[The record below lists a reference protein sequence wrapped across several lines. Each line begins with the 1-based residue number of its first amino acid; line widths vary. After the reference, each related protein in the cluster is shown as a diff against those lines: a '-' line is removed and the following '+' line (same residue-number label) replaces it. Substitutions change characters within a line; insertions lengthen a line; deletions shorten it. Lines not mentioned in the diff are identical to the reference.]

1 MSCGSAVPNERI
13 RQTRLGCRDLL
24 ARAIDLL
31 GPDWDTVLAA
41 AARGLATALAT
52 ARRLDPAQARA
63 GLPIDAPDVA
73 WPASQP
79 LPADPEA
86 LGWLHESWLAARARD
101 TWSRKGTGAF
111 YTPTALIEPL
121 IERALTDQPAP
132 LNTDPATLCICD
144 PACGGGAFLL
154 GALRHLCRTHPTIAV
169 GDWVPTLHGV
179 DLDPHAVQL
188 TRTALWLEAG
198 DDQLDPAVFTER
210 IRHGDALLGAGLDDL
225 RAWPERAFQRS
236 AGDTGHTGPHLQADL
251 RDDRLRR
258 FRERCAAAPPEWT
271 PSPDAADRDLWTAA
285 WLWPAESLDELPF
298 PLRSPV
304 SAEARALASSLARRH
319 AFLHWDLTFPEV
331 FAPHRRGFDLIL
343 GNPPWD
349 SARLEARSFFREAR
363 GARGLANDPLGAR
376 ERHALCAASPD
387 LESAWLDHRE
397 LHAARTNR
405 VRHLLRSTGRAAPNL
420 GLAFVARSLDL
431 LRSGGRLAMLVP
443 SALHSD
449 LGARSLRQRLFAE
462 DGLRVLVGFENRRGL
477 FEGIDARFKFDAV
490 IAVRDRPPSRIATEF
505 MATTADALRSEGFEL
520 DVAQVRAASP
530 RSLSIPEYRDA
541 AERATSERALG
552 AGLRLGDDDA
562 RAFRPSFHRELDLSL
577 DAGLFHDRPDL
588 EALGYQRDL
597 LDRWVLIHPG
607 APYRLAEHARD
618 DARLL
623 PLADG
628 RAVPLDAVEDLA
640 LPILEGR
647 MLGPLRIAAKAWS
660 SGRGR
665 RAIWH
670 ERSETEPPRLEPR
683 VLIRA
688 TDLRRKCPDTSGP
701 KVGFMAIGSATN
713 AYTMVAAAVPSIPC
727 GNSVPCLRAPHDPL
741 GLGLLAVLGSLPFD
755 ALLRPRLA
763 GLNLNRFTLD
773 EAITPQADHALLA
786 TPALR
791 LHVARLAW
799 RHPLH
804 AADWLALRAE
814 LPPRLRAL
822 AGPRPESRTERN
834 RQLAALDAVIASTLD
849 LTPDDMAWICR
860 DCDREAEALRRPA
873 TSRDLDPKGLWR
885 IDRDLPADQRRTSLA
900 VAASQQ
906 LTRLLDRTDDVGTTL
921 EQFLLE
927 PRSAARCPDHVP
939 YLDHVRRRLDDH
951 LATREAPAD
960 RR

>member
-1 MSCGSAVPNERI
+1 MPDERI

-31 GPDWDTVLAA
+31 GPDWDKVLTA

-52 ARRLDPAQARA
+52 ARRLDPAHARA
-63 GLPIDAPDVA
+63 SLPTDAPDLA

-79 LPADPEA
+79 LPDDPEA

-101 TWSRKGTGAF
+101 TWSRKATGAF
-111 YTPTALIEPL
+111 YTPTTLIEPF
-121 IERALTDQPAP
+121 IERVFADQPDP
-132 LNTDPATLCICD
+132 LNADPATLRICD

-154 GALRHLCRTHPTIAV
+154 GALRHLRRRHPDVAT
-169 GDWVPTLHGV
+169 GDWSTSLHGV
-179 DLDPHAVQL
+179 DLDPKALQL
-188 TRTALWLEAG
+188 TRTALWLEVG
-198 DDQLDPAVFTER
+198 DDQLDPAVFAER
-210 IRHGDALLGAGLDDL
+210 IRHGDALLGAGPEDL
-225 RAWPERAFQRS
+225 QAWPERAFQRS
-236 AGDTGHTGPHLQADL
+236 AGDAGHTGPHLPAGL
-251 RDDRLRR
+251 RDGRLRE
-258 FRERCAAAPPEWT
+258 FRELRAAEPPEWT
-271 PSPDAADRDLWTAA
+271 SSSDSADRDLWTAA
-285 WLWPAESLDELPF
+285 WLWPATSLDELPF
-298 PLRSPV
+298 PLRPPV
-304 SAEARALASSLARRH
+304 RAEARALASSLAQRH
-319 AFLHWDLTFPEV
+319 SFLHWDLAFPEV

-363 GARGLANDPLGAR
+363 GARGLANEPLGAT
-376 ERHALCAASPD
+376 ERHALCAASHE
-387 LESAWLDHRE
+387 LESAWLDHCE

-405 VRHLLRSTGRAAPNL
+405 IRHLLRSTGRAAPNL

-431 LRSGGRLAMLVP
+431 LRAGGRLAMLVP

-449 LGARSLRQRLFAE
+449 LGARSLRQRLLAD

-477 FEGIDARFKFDAV
+477 FEDVDARFKFDAV
-490 IAVRDRPPSRIATEF
+490 IAVRDRPPSRIATDF
-505 MATTADALRSEGFEL
+505 MATTAEALRSPGFDLE
-520 DVAQVRAASP
+520 VAQVRAASP

-541 AERATSERALG
+541 AERATSERALR

-562 RAFRPSFHRELDLSL
+562 HAFRPSFQRELDLSL

-588 EALGYQRDL
+588 EASGYQRDL
-597 LDRWVLIHPG
+597 LDRWVLIRPD
-607 APYRLAEHARD
+607 AERLPAERARD

-647 MLGPLRIAAKAWS
+647 MLGPLRIAAKAWID
-660 SGRGR
+660 GRGR
-665 RAIWH
+665 RAVWH

-688 TDLRRKCPDTSGP
+688 ADLRRKRSDTSGP
-701 KVGFMAIGSATN
+701 KLGFMAIGSATN
-713 AYTMVAAAVPSIPC
+713 AYTMVAAAVPAIPC
-727 GNSVPCLRAPHDPL
+727 GNSVPCLRTPHDPL

-773 EAITPQADHALLA
+773 EAITPRADHALLGTA
-786 TPALR
+786 ALR

-799 RHPLH
+799 NHPLH
-804 AADWLALRAE
+804 AADWLALRTE

-822 AGPRPESRTERN
+822 AGPRPGSRAERT
-834 RQLAALDAVIASTLD
+834 RQLATLDAVVANALD

-860 DCDREAEALRRPA
+860 DCDREVQALHKPA
-873 TSRDLDPKGLWR
+873 TTRDLDPKGLWR
-885 IDRDLPADQRRTSLA
+885 IDRDLPADRRRTSLA

-906 LTRLLDRTDDVGTTL
+906 LARLLEQSDDVETTL
-921 EQFLLE
+921 EQFLIDPRSE
-927 PRSAARCPDHVP
+927 PRGLDDVP
-939 YLDHVRRRLDDH
+939 YLDQVRRRLEDH
-951 LATREAPAD
+951 LATREPPTD